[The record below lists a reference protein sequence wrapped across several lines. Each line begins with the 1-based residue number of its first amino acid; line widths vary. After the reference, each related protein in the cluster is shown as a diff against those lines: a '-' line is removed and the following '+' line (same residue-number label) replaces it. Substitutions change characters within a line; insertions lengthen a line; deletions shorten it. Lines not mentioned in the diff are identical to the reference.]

1 MSIETSDSG
10 LRVLARWHRE
20 HHAARHWMPSGEL
33 ADVARCNLRAL
44 GREETAEAV
53 EAEVVSRSL
62 EKAVQLRAEA
72 DALERRVQA

>member
-53 EAEVVSRSL
+53 EAEVRWLTERNAQVAR
-62 EKAVQLRAEA
+62 EAEA
-72 DALERRVQA
+72 CRA